1 MKMLC
6 IIISIITILVVI
18 FVEALVIRAKIVREW
33 ISLGINKALG
43 MTSGQLILQIM
54 MSNVPV
60 ILAGTVIGALLS
72 ESFGSRVCLA
82 SFLLFG
88 IKQVAFYISPIW
100 QFVTIIGI
108 LAVALI
114 TAGLF
119 GLKTRS
125 LQPVTMITE
134 E

>member
-1 MKMLC
+1 MLC
-6 IIISIITILVVI
+6 IIISIITIFVVI

-33 ISLGINKALG
+33 RSLGISKALG
-43 MTSGQLILQIM
+43 MTSGQLILQFM

-60 ILAGTVIGALLS
+60 ILAETVIGALLS
-72 ESFGSRVCLA
+72 ESFGSWVCLA
-82 SFLLFG
+82 SFSLFG
-88 IKQVAFYISPIW
+88 IKQVAFSISPIW
-100 QFVTIIGI
+100 QIVTIIGI

-119 GLKTRS
+119 GLKTRN